1 MILTNELAQKYIY
14 FHSNELFNE
23 FEKQYKRV
31 MDFEN
36 RKEKYLSKKI
46 EKIKD
51 VLEKA
56 ELTKHGFKFKYA
68 DGDGIMF
75 FCGAK
80 YSETAEYQNENGIN
94 YYNEIAYYFENH
106 IVLGNDLPRIGET
119 FYKPYKGD
127 IFSIPDDYKPIPADE
142 SDIFNIFIKEL
153 TAYVIF
159 DYYKKL
165 LDFKKSFAPVAPVV
179 QSESTAPPAEKEKE
193 NVFCPSMPLS
203 VPIEHF
209 KLFTT
214 ERNNEGVPYLSVTD
228 FDKFIDRA
236 FCGNTDIE
244 KLSFQLGK
252 REKSKIVEVFYKFF
266 NQCLIYENTDQCKE
280 KYVRLLTDNFNVFDF
295 NGVFA
300 NFNKSPKKGI

>member
-1 MILTNELAQKYIY
+1 MILTNELAQKYID

-153 TAYVIF
+153 TAYVVF
-159 DYYKKL
+159 DYYKRL
-165 LDFKKSFAPVAPVV
+165 LDFKKYFEPAAPVL
-179 QSESTAPPAEKEKE
+179 QSESTAHTAPVAIESKIMFKDYENIYKVLQSYFDEKDKSALKSILQSGKDAETPLLFLESGNKLACAFKDLFESEYITGCKKKNLEKWILLNFRYNHNDTEKEY
-193 NVFCPSMPLS
+193 
-203 VPIEHF
+203 
-209 KLFTT
+209 TAD
-214 ERNNEGVPYLSVTD
+214 YLNRIISTSKD
-228 FDKFIDRA
+228 L
-236 FCGNTDIE
+236 CSE
-244 KLSFQLGK
+244 KN
-252 REKSKIVEVFYKFF
+252 KI
-266 NQCLIYENTDQCKE
+266 I
-280 KYVRLLTDNFNVFDF
+280 FDF
-295 NGVFA
+295 
-300 NFNKSPKKGI
+300 